1 MADGGCADGR
11 WPHHTRLLPSAI
23 RHQRSRRRAPAPPSR
38 AAHNARVIEYRDVTV
53 IRGGNAILDRVS
65 LRIDRGERVA
75 FLGRSGAG
83 KTTAL
88 KVINGLL
95 APSSGEIIV
104 DGAPMSNHELP
115 RLRRRIGYVMQQPA
129 LFPHRTVFD
138 NVATVPRLLDWPDEK
153 TRAEAERLLA
163 QLELPLATFGARFP
177 RMLSGGQQQRVAIAR
192 ALIAAPEIVLCDE
205 PFSALD
211 PIIRAEMQS
220 LFDGVVRATTL
231 VFVTHD
237 VREALRIAGRV
248 IVFDAGRVVADT
260 PAGAFM
266 NHPHP
271 LVRRFVE
278 A

>member
-1 MADGGCADGR
+1 
-11 WPHHTRLLPSAI
+11 
-23 RHQRSRRRAPAPPSR
+23 
-38 AAHNARVIEYRDVTV
+38 VIEYRDVSV
-53 IRGGNAILDRVS
+53 VRGGNAILDRVS
-65 LRIDRGERVA
+65 LRIQKGEHVA

-88 KVINGLL
+88 KVINGLVG
-95 APSSGEIIV
+95 PSAGEILV
-104 DGAPMSNHELP
+104 DGAPMARHELP
-115 RLRRRIGYVMQQPA
+115 QLRRRIGYVMQQPA

-138 NVATVPRLLDWPDEK
+138 NVATVPHLLDWPEEK

-163 QLELPLATFGARFP
+163 QLELPPATFGTRFP

-211 PIIRAEMQS
+211 PIIRTEMQS
-220 LFDGVVRATTL
+220 LFRDATRDRAATTL

-248 IVFDAGRVVADT
+248 IVFDAGRVVVDT
-260 PAGAFM
+260 PADAFLS
-266 NHPHP
+266 HQHP